1 MATANTPVVRMATS
15 VSLPQAGQIAGV
27 LRVGASYSVRGRQ
40 LDDITTAESLARDML
55 RAGIHMQKVSNCYQA
70 LGAPQNN

>member
-1 MATANTPVVRMATS
+1 M
-15 VSLPQAGQIAGV
+15 SLPQAGQIAGV

-55 RAGIHMQKVSNCYQA
+55 RAGIHMQKVSNCY
-70 LGAPQNN
+70 